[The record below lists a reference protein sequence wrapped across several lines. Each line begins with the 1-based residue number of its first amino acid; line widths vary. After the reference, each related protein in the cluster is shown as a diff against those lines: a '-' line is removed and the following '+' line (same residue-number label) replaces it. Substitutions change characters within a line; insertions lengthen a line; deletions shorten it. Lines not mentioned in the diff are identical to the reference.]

1 MCNIFALF
9 YLQLLFSVRSSAFM
23 RTSRERG
30 FVMLR
35 LYITLFSC
43 YIVCHWCA
51 KGFLLTAWKWY
62 SVVIALYS
70 ICIASNI
77 PFLVLSLRCPIV
89 VEHLAEVGLVV
100 HNRRLI
106 WLARAAKISELQSAA
121 KLAWKE
127 GRNQEASCLAPI
139 CRKEPAE

>member
-1 MCNIFALF
+1 
-9 YLQLLFSVRSSAFM
+9 M